1 MNEEALEEYIRKHY
15 PRMFKNKPVIIEEQ
29 EKFIT
34 VKYNKDASP
43 IILSKDVLKII
54 WYVIKICKSR

>member
-1 MNEEALEEYIRKHY
+1 
-15 PRMFKNKPVIIEEQ
+15 MFKNKPVIITEE
-29 EKFIT
+29 KNFIT

-54 WYVIKICKSR
+54 